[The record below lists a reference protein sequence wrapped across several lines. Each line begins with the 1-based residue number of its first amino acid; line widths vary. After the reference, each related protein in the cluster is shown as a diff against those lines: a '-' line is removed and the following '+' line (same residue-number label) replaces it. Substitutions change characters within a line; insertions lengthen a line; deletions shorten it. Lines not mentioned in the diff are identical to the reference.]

1 MKVYRKT
8 YKRKGKQFSG
18 ALIVGHEKVV
28 PSEQAELGEH
38 MSRAF
43 YLTSML
49 EAPTWGTVQGY
60 DGCGIS
66 GGPMHWVAVL
76 PKGSQ
81 QGPLFKLLRRLE
93 LAAAELEGS
102 SALDALWTSL
112 ANAGWYVA
120 RDGVLRS
127 LKTGAAIKGSAIR
140 EEFTPNKGNP
150 GGRGTR
156 QWKKAEMWATK
167 FYNLLSRPWTFAAQ
181 EDHSIE
187 YLLRGARSEELKA
200 YRYFVP
206 DLETPEKLVVSQTRF
221 AGVPAQRFTERVTIP
236 EAVDF
241 AMSVYHSFSPNAP
254 GMARVVLG
262 RFFKKYDGWLR
273 KEQKTGTAIAPAN
286 IHKLV
291 ADVDLD
297 GSFFAEKLIKQLGLT
312 QYGNWHDRPHQSGAR
327 YDRARKYARASG
339 LWPAEY
345 FTKGGLMP
353 EDLKKG

>member
-18 ALIVGHEKVV
+18 TLIVGSAKVEV
-28 PSEQAELGEH
+28 PEEANLGEH

-43 YLTSML
+43 YLTACL
-49 EAPTWGTVQGY
+49 EAPTWGTIQSY

-93 LAAAELEGS
+93 QEATAQQDS
-102 SALDALWTSL
+102 VDTSALTHLWGAL
-112 ANAGWYVA
+112 AEVGWYVA

-127 LKTGAAIKGSAIR
+127 LKTGVTIKGSAIR
-140 EEFTPNKGNP
+140 EKFTPNKGNP

-156 QWKKAEMWATK
+156 QWKQAERWASL
-167 FYNLLSRPWTFAAQ
+167 FYNLLSAPWTFAAQ

-187 YLLRGARSEELKA
+187 YLIRGARTEELRA
-200 YRYFVP
+200 YRYFMP
-206 DLETPEKLVVSQTRF
+206 QLESPEKLTVDTGYVEAYFDSDL
-221 AGVPAQRFTERVTIP
+221 VIP
-236 EAVDF
+236 MPVDF
-241 AMSVYHSFSPNAP
+241 AMCVYHSFSPNAP

-273 KEQKTGTAIAPAN
+273 KGYSFNLAGVTNAHRVQK
-286 IHKLV
+286 
-291 ADVDLD
+291 LD
-297 GSFFAEKLIKQLGLT
+297 PNGEVFAQKLIKQLGTT
-312 QYGNWHDRPHQSGAR
+312 QYGNWHDRPHQSGSR
-327 YDRARKYARASG
+327 YDRCRKYARASG
-339 LWPAEY
+339 LWPAAY
-345 FTKGGLMP
+345 FVDGGLMP
-353 EDLKKG
+353 EDLKKR